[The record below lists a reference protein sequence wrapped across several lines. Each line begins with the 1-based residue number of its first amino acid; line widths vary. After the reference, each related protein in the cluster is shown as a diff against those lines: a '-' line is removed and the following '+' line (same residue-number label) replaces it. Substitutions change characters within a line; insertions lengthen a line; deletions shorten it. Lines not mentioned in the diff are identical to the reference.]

1 MDADPMCPFGS
12 LLPNTIPGRSRR
24 LPAVRPWVP
33 PKEGPVT
40 TTDTALD
47 PTPVA
52 GGSVRSFDQVFRS
65 IADVAG
71 WMTRA
76 QACRLWDRASEL
88 HAGDRIVEI
97 GSYHG
102 RSAIVLATS
111 APAGV
116 EVVTIDPHGGNDRGP
131 QQYEGEF
138 EEGQRDHETFVA
150 NLTRAGVIDRIRHV
164 RKASQDAADDV
175 PGEARLVYIDG
186 AHRYNPA
193 RDDIERWADKI
204 SRGGTLLIHDSF
216 SSVGV
221 TLALMAAL
229 FTGGRFRYI
238 GRSGTMTEYRR
249 EELSPADRAANA
261 FRQTL
266 ELPYFA
272 RNVLFK
278 LLILGH
284 MRFLVRALGGTGE
297 WPY

>member
-1 MDADPMCPFGS
+1 VTATDIASASEATP
-12 LLPNTIPGRSRR
+12 RR
-24 LPAVRPWVP
+24 A
-33 PKEGPVT
+33 
-40 TTDTALD
+40 
-47 PTPVA
+47 
-52 GGSVRSFDQVFRS
+52 FDEVFRS
-65 IADVAG
+65 IADVQG

-88 HAGDRIVEI
+88 SDGDRVVEI

-102 RSAIVLATS
+102 RSAIVLASGSST
-111 APAGV
+111 GV
-116 EVVTIDPHGGNDRGP
+116 QVVCIDPHGGNDRGP

-138 EEGQRDHETFVA
+138 EEGQRDHETFVG
-150 NLTRAGVIDRIRHV
+150 NLRQAGVLDRIRHI

-175 PGEARLVYIDG
+175 AGEVAVLYIDG

-193 RDDIERWADKI
+193 RADIERWGRKV

-221 TLALMAAL
+221 TLALATTL
-229 FTGGRFRYI
+229 FFGGRFRYI

-249 EELSPADRAANA
+249 ENLSPLDRAANA
-261 FRQTL
+261 FRQFL

-278 LLILGH
+278 LLILAGL
-284 MRFLVRALGGTGE
+284 RPVTRVLGGTGE